1 MRERLNLPSTFSTYL
16 CTKTVLF
23 EACLIQNRSSLSLK
37 QSKNIYY
44 FKKGIRDTLVIKNY
58 FIMI

>member
-44 FKKGIRDTLVIKNY
+44 FKKGIKC
-58 FIMI
+58 